1 VSNGSLEFW
10 NLGFQPGAAVQNV
23 IRWGRGRFNAQLAA
37 LATSGRATV
46 INEPHVT
53 CHNNEMGEVS
63 FVTTIPYYTSTSEY
77 NQFGQRIRG
86 ETEWEEVDVEN
97 SLFVMPRINADDTV
111 TMSLSPMLSDQVG
124 EVVGPDGSSYPIITE
139 QEVYTS
145 VTVQDGE
152 SIVMGGLIRKDDS
165 VTHQETP
172 LLSKLPVIGK
182 LFRSKSYKTSNS
194 ELLIFVTPK
203 IVRDVPA
210 Q

>member
-1 VSNGSLEFW
+1 
-10 NLGFQPGAAVQNV
+10 
-23 IRWGRGRFNAQLAA
+23 
-37 LATSGRATV
+37 
-46 INEPHVT
+46 
-53 CHNNEMGEVS
+53 
-63 FVTTIPYYTSTSEY
+63 
-77 NQFGQRIRG
+77 
-86 ETEWEEVDVEN
+86 
-97 SLFVMPRINADDTV
+97 
-111 TMSLSPMLSDQVG
+111 
-124 EVVGPDGSSYPIITE
+124 PDGSSYPIITE

-152 SIVMGGLIRKDDS
+152 SIVMGGLIRKDNS